1 MTSKPDPKKPLEPL
15 GAAYQPSRR
24 EILRPAELVGG
35 AGIGAVFVGLV
46 VLLTTQQLVLTLV
59 SAGITF
65 IVVLMVLAL
74 FAMGSKQD
82 AEETADIEQQDDAAQ
97 QKAHK
102 QAQEQAEQQA
112 EQPLAQ
118 PETPDAPDAPESRH

>member
-46 VLLTTQQLVLTLV
+46 VLLTIQQLVLTLV
-59 SAGITF
+59 STGITF

-82 AEETADIEQQDDAAQ
+82 AEETADILEQDGAAQ
-97 QKAHK
+97 QKQAKAK
-102 QAQEQAEQQA
+102 QGESTQTES
-112 EQPLAQ
+112 
-118 PETPDAPDAPESRH
+118 PESPDAPGTTL